1 MAWFDY
7 NNHVFFLNDLST
19 LDRVGQQQPLLI
31 DMTLWKLSL
40 SKIILSVKVGQ
51 TQVGER
57 IQTGP

>member
-1 MAWFDY
+1 MF
-7 NNHVFFLNDLST
+7 FFLNDLST